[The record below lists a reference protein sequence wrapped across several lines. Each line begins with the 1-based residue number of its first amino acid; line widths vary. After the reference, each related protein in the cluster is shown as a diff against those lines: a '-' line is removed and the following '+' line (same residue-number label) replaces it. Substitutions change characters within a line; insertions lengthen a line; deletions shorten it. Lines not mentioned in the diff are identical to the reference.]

1 MGSSLRGENM
11 HITLSR
17 MDMLQAVQR
26 CQNIVERRHTVPILS
41 NILLNA
47 DDHELMMTATDL
59 DVGIRTHGP
68 ATVHQPGR
76 TTVAARKLFDVLKEL
91 DTDADIDM
99 EIDDV
104 FLKIKSG
111 RSRFRLATMP
121 ADDFPDIQ
129 EAEKSVSIHM
139 DGADIAGMI
148 AATSFAMSTDE
159 TRKYLTGT
167 LFEVDEQGRL
177 NLAATDGHRLAL
189 TRALLEQKVDASQSI
204 VPRKAVMEI
213 RKLCEEIS
221 GQITLDMSDR
231 QIRLTA
237 GNHTLTSKLID
248 ARFPSYEDV
257 IPASNPQVAI
267 ADRTGFDQIL
277 RRIMIVANEFTHD
290 VRLQIKPGELLVSS
304 HNTEQEQAE
313 ESIDLEYDGPEIE
326 IGFNARY
333 IRDVLGVMHG
343 GKVRIGLKDGL
354 SPVLLKEE
362 EDSAANFVIMPMRI

>member
-1 MGSSLRGENM
+1 M
-11 HITLSR
+11 HITLTR

-41 NILLNA
+41 NILLKA
-47 DDHELMMTATDL
+47 EDSKLMMTATDL
-59 DVGIRTHGP
+59 EVGIRTQSP
-68 ATVHQPGR
+68 ATIHQTGQ
-76 TTVAARKLFDVLKEL
+76 TTVSSRKLFEVLKEL
-91 DTDADIDM
+91 DGNTDIDM
-99 EIDDV
+99 ELDDA

-129 EAEKSVSIHM
+129 DDEKSSSIHI
-139 DGADIAGMI
+139 DGGDLAGMI
-148 AATSFAMSTDE
+148 AATSFAMSNDE

-167 LFEVDEQGRL
+167 LFEVGAQGHL

-189 TRALLEQKVDASQSI
+189 VSSSLEQQVDESQSI

-213 RKLCEEIS
+213 RKLCEELP
-221 GQITLDMSDR
+221 GQVTLNISDR
-231 QIRLTA
+231 QIRLMA
-237 GNHTLTSKLID
+237 GSHTLTSKLID
-248 ARFPSYEDV
+248 ARFPSYADV
-257 IPASNPQVAI
+257 IPENNPQIAI
-267 ADRTGFDQIL
+267 ADCRGLDQIL

-304 HNTEQEQAE
+304 HNTDQEQADE
-313 ESIDLEYDGPEIE
+313 AIDLEYDGPEIE

-333 IRDVLGVMHG
+333 IRDVLGVIHG
-343 GKVRIGLKDGL
+343 DKVRIELKDGL

-362 EDSAANFVIMPMRI
+362 EDSAASFVIMPMRI